1 MQLTLAEAQAAQLRQ
16 EKAQE
21 EAAAAKR
28 IDGECG
34 VRCGHGGAAAV
45 DSLRK
50 ESTDLILDKQM
61 PLVISRGGWPAGG
74 GASHG
79 DAVEGRIGR

>member
-34 VRCGHGGAAAV
+34 VV
-45 DSLRK
+45 MVVLLL
-50 ESTDLILDKQM
+50 LI
-61 PLVISRGGWPAGG
+61 A
-74 GASHG
+74 
-79 DAVEGRIGR
+79 